1 MAFTKNYTNANFNLM
16 VKYLASK
23 VIAQNII
30 SYLGSL
36 YILFV
41 QKSSKIK
48 FKDRKNINGLFKKD
62 ESFIYSFWHD
72 QLLMCPLTW
81 QNKKTIRVLI
91 SKHRDGDIISK
102 VISRL
107 GFSAIRGS
115 THKSNKT
122 KNKGGLLSARKM
134 IKSLKENIC
143 IGISPDGPKGPRHKV
158 SEGII
163 SIAKL
168 SNSVIV
174 PVGIGFKNKWKLNT
188 WDKFI
193 IPKPFNEI
201 TVIWGPPVKVGKKNT
216 NLNPTKKK
224 LESLMNE
231 LTKRANKGYN

>member
-1 MAFTKNYTNANFNLM
+1 MI
-16 VKYLASK
+16 KYLASK
-23 VIAQNII
+23 VVAQNII

-41 QKSSKIK
+41 HKSSKIK

-81 QNKKTIRVLI
+81 QNRKPIRVLI

-102 VISRL
+102 VILHL

-115 THKSNKT
+115 THKSNKI

-134 IKSLKENIC
+134 IKSLKNGIS

-158 SEGII
+158 SEGILSI
-163 SIAKL
+163 SRL
-168 SNSVIV
+168 SKSVIL
-174 PVGIGFKNKWKLNT
+174 PVGIGFKKKWVLNT

-201 TVIWGPPVKVGKKNT
+201 TVVWGDPISAITNEKN
-216 NLNPTKKK
+216 NHQFKIK
-224 LESLMNE
+224 LESKMNN
-231 LTKRANKGYN
+231 LTAQANKNYK